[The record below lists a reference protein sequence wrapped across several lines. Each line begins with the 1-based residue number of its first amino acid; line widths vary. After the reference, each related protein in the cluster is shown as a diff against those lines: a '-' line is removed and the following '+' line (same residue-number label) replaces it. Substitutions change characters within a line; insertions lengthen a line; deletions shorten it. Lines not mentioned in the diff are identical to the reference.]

1 MPADRIHCKIVATDV
16 HFRRVVSCGACR
28 RSYHAEHA
36 SQQHVPRSRE
46 RSTDFLSTS
55 VYAGL
60 FAKHPSRLVLDVVSA
75 ATSASIAHA
84 HLDIP
89 AAALASV
96 LLNLHILHVLLA
108 DTALGANPL
117 DVLAASLE
125 QELHDI
131 ALVRALGFEHGQV
144 AGLVLCPHVGAGA
157 DELLHDGQ
165 VAVERGPVQGRA
177 ALGVLSVEG
186 GGGGEVFG
194 EDGEEVC

>member
-1 MPADRIHCKIVATDV
+1 MPANGIHRKIVATGV
-16 HFRRVVSCGACR
+16 QFCRVISCGACR
-28 RSYHAEHA
+28 RSHHA
-36 SQQHVPRSRE
+36 SQQHVPRPRE
-46 RSTDFLSTS
+46 LSTDLLSNS
-55 VYAGL
+55 LHAGI

-75 ATSASIAHA
+75 ATSASVAHA

-131 ALVRALGFEHGQV
+131 ALVRAFGFEHGQV
-144 AGLVLCPHVGAGA
+144 AGLVLRPHVGAGA

-165 VAVERGPVQGRA
+165 VTVERGPVQGRA

-194 EDGEEVC
+194 EDGEKVC

>member
-1 MPADRIHCKIVATDV
+1 MSRDRANYQLTL
-16 HFRRVVSCGACR
+16 
-28 RSYHAEHA
+28 
-36 SQQHVPRSRE
+36 
-46 RSTDFLSTS
+46 LSTS
-55 VYAGL
+55 LHAGL

-117 DVLAASLE
+117 DVLAAGLE

-144 AGLVLCPHVGAGA
+144 AGLVLRPHVGARA

-194 EDGEEVC
+194 EDGEEVCWVVEWLVKASADWEIRFGCNFSLPARPLAAQ